1 MPDSDA
7 ADVNYE
13 ELNKEIANLRQ
24 QRGFVENRVI
34 DLERQLRD
42 VRANLEGSEL
52 KYQQLL
58 KDSFKIISENNGA
71 IVRLIEKIDGGSSW

>member
-42 VRANLEGSEL
+42 VRASLEGSEL
-52 KYQQLL
+52 K
-58 KDSFKIISENNGA
+58 
-71 IVRLIEKIDGGSSW
+71 